1 MCKENS
7 FDTENDYF
15 YQKNKK
21 MNQLFDVSTTSR
33 NMVSKFLSGYTLE
46 QLNTIPEG
54 FSNNLIWNIG
64 HIIVSQQLLVYKL
77 SGLPMMVSD
86 ELVEKYKKG
95 TKPEHIV
102 TQAEVDEIKSLLFE
116 TIQQTKVDYDN
127 QIFKNYMEYTTSTG
141 NHVLRNAEDAMAF
154 SNFHEGLH
162 IGNMMSIRK
171 FI

>member
-1 MCKENS
+1 
-7 FDTENDYF
+7 
-15 YQKNKK
+15 

-33 NMVSKFLSGYTLE
+33 NMVSKFLSGYNLD

-54 FSNNLIWNIG
+54 FNNNLIWNIG

-95 TKPEHIV
+95 TKPEHNA
-102 TQAEVDEIKSLLFE
+102 TQAEVEELKSLLFS
-116 TIQQTKVDYDN
+116 TMQQTKLDYDAKLF
-127 QIFKNYMEYTTSTG
+127 QNYHEYTTSTG
-141 NHVLRNAEDAMAF
+141 NHVLKNAEDAMAF

-162 IGNMMSIRK
+162 IGIMTIIRK
-171 FI
+171 FL

>member
-1 MCKENS
+1 
-7 FDTENDYF
+7 
-15 YQKNKK
+15 
-21 MNQLFDVSTTSR
+21 MNQLFDVSITSR
-33 NMVSKFLSGYTLE
+33 NMVSKFLSGYTLD

-54 FSNNLIWNIG
+54 FNNNLIWNIG

-77 SGLPMMVSD
+77 SGLPTMISD

-95 TKPEHIV
+95 TKPEHIA

-116 TIQQTKVDYDN
+116 TISQTKVDYDN
-127 QIFKNYMEYTTSTG
+127 KIFQNYMEYTTSTG
-141 NHVLRNAEDAMAF
+141 GHVLKNAEDAMAF

>member
-1 MCKENS
+1 
-7 FDTENDYF
+7 
-15 YQKNKK
+15 
-21 MNQLFDVSTTSR
+21 
-33 NMVSKFLSGYTLE
+33 MVSKFLSGYNLD

-54 FSNNLIWNIG
+54 FNNNLIWNIG

-77 SGLPMMVSD
+77 SGLPLLVSD

-102 TQAEVDEIKSLLFE
+102 TQAEVDEIKSLLFD

-127 QIFKNYMEYTTSTG
+127 QIFQNYTEYTTSTG
-141 NHVLRNAEDAMAF
+141 DHVLKNAEDAMAF

-162 IGNMMSIRK
+162 IGIMMSIRK

>member
-1 MCKENS
+1 
-7 FDTENDYF
+7 
-15 YQKNKK
+15 

-33 NMVSKFLSGYTLE
+33 NMVSKFLSGYTLD

-54 FSNNLIWNIG
+54 FNNNLIWNIG

-77 SGLPMMVSD
+77 SGLPMMISD

-116 TIQQTKVDYDN
+116 TISQTKVDYDN
-127 QIFKNYMEYTTSTG
+127 KIFKNYMEYTTSTG
-141 NHVLRNAEDAMAF
+141 DHVLKNAEDAMAF